1 MPKINLSKIREIFG
15 SDVEIEDDTSQPPE
29 TFTRE
34 QVDKMIADAKA
45 AAEKTDTPETF
56 TKEQADQLVKDA
68 LAENQPADQTQTV
81 DQTKP
86 VGKNLPPT
94 GKPTG
99 TEGGGVDLKSKIEK
113 GDVSLK
119 EMQDAI
125 KDGRVDALYREMNQG
140 YMREQITNAGGSPV
154 VTVSNGGTE

>member
-1 MPKINLSKIREIFG
+1 MPKINLSKVREIFG

-29 TFTRE
+29 TFTKE

-45 AAEKTDTPETF
+45 AASTENAPETF

-68 LAENQPADQTQTV
+68 LAASSTDKTDDTQTV

-94 GKPTG
+94 GKLTG

-125 KDGRVDALYREMNQG
+125 KDGHVDALYREMNQG
-140 YMREQITNAGGSPV
+140 YMREQVTNCLLYTSP
-154 VTVSNGGTE
+154 SPRDS